1 MVVGGTYHSLPPFP
15 FSPGESPAGVV
26 TALGPSATTLQV
38 GDRVLATAEEG
49 GYAEAVAVAAEQ
61 CHRLPPRMSF
71 AEAAS
76 AALLYD
82 TSLGALRG
90 RARLVPRP
98 SVLVPRAP
106 GRAAH
111 AAGQLG
117 PPAGPPGPAAAS

>member
-38 GDRVLATAEEG
+38 GDRVLATAETG

-61 CHRLPPRMSF
+61 CHRLPPRMTF

-76 AALLYD
+76 AALVSYN
-82 TSLGALRG
+82 SLVALRG
-90 RARLVPRP
+90 RGPVGTGRILLVP
-98 SVLVPRAP
+98 
-106 GRAAH
+106 
-111 AAGQLG
+111 
-117 PPAGPPGPAAAS
+117 